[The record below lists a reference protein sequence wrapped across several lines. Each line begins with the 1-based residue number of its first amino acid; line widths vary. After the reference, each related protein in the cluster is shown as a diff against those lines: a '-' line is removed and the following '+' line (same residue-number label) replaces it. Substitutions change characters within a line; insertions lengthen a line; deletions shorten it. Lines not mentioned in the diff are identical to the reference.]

1 MKLYNSVG
9 PNPRMVRMFMAEKG
23 FDVPKVEVDLRGG
36 ENRREPYLKV
46 NPAGQC
52 PALELDDGTV
62 LAEITAICEY
72 VDEKK
77 KDTPSLIGDTPE
89 ERARTRMWTRRIDLN
104 IVEPAANGF
113 RFAEG
118 LKMFE
123 NRVRCIPEAADG
135 LKATARDK
143 LKWLDGL
150 MGAKPFI
157 AGDKLTMADILLFA
171 FLDFMAQCRPAARS
185 ADCKN
190 LTAWYGRMKARPARP
205 PDPETSTMRCLT
217 AVFAFISLSPWS
229 PGPASPRAIRLKG
242 LFLTTDYPSQ
252 TVRAGEVADHPP
264 QAHQRRAA
272 ARAGGARR

>member
-1 MKLYNSVG
+1 MKFYNSVG

-36 ENRREPYLKV
+36 ENRREPYLDI

-89 ERARTRMWTRRIDLN
+89 ERAKTRMWTRRIDLN
-104 IVEPAANGF
+104 IVEPGANGF

-118 LKMFE
+118 LKMFQS
-123 NRVRCIPEAADG
+123 RIRCIPEAADG

-143 LKWLDGL
+143 LVWLDRPDGL
-150 MGAKPFI
+150 EPLHRRRQAHHGRHPAVRLPRLHGK
-157 AGDKLTMADILLFA
+157 
-171 FLDFMAQCRPAARS
+171 CRPAARAPIARTSPPGS
-185 ADCKN
+185 A
-190 LTAWYGRMKARPARP
+190 A
-205 PDPETSTMRCLT
+205 
-217 AVFAFISLSPWS
+217 
-229 PGPASPRAIRLKG
+229 
-242 LFLTTDYPSQ
+242 
-252 TVRAGEVADHPP
+252 
-264 QAHQRRAA
+264 
-272 ARAGGARR
+272 